1 MKMQIGKG
9 EAAGMKKC
17 VIVSGGTATETFVAQ
32 TLKEQKPDF
41 VIAADSGMEVL
52 RKCAVKPDIII
63 GDFDSVR
70 EETFAYYKEQPG
82 IVWHTLNPMKDD
94 TDTEFAIRLAIR
106 EGAEQ
111 ICLLGATG
119 SRLDHVLGNIEL
131 LGIGFEQKVAMELLD
146 EHNRVRMIDGPI
158 QIAKKEQYGKYV
170 SLIPYSPQVEHLT
183 LEGFVYPL
191 SDFCLKGFCSLGVS
205 NEITEE
211 IAKITFEDG
220 ILIVIESRD

>member
-1 MKMQIGKG
+1 
-9 EAAGMKKC
+9 
-17 VIVSGGTATETFVAQ
+17 
-32 TLKEQKPDF
+32 
-41 VIAADSGMEVL
+41 
-52 RKCAVKPDIII
+52 
-63 GDFDSVR
+63 
-70 EETFAYYKEQPG
+70 
-82 IVWHTLNPMKDD
+82 
-94 TDTEFAIRLAIR
+94 
-106 EGAEQ
+106 
-111 ICLLGATG
+111 
-119 SRLDHVLGNIEL
+119 
-131 LGIGFEQKVAMELLD
+131 MELLD

-170 SLIPYSPQVEHLT
+170 SLIPYSLQVEHLT